1 MRDLKLF
8 AKYKLETITAT
19 ENRVTIIV
27 ESQ

>member
-1 MRDLKLF
+1 MRDLKLL
-8 AKYKLETITAT
+8 AKYKLEIITAD